1 MYSLLPIHKSFPV
14 YTFYLIRIMKCPVCE
29 YLFSCFFKVFYSI
42 NLMSVAGGDE
52 TMEHSLCKR
61 GNRDAKFAT
70 PCSLHTFRQ

>member
-1 MYSLLPIHKSFPV
+1 MTLEKKNTQFNVLQDV
-14 YTFYLIRIMKCPVCE
+14 LVGNVE
-29 YLFSCFFKVFYSI
+29 LFFFKVFYSI